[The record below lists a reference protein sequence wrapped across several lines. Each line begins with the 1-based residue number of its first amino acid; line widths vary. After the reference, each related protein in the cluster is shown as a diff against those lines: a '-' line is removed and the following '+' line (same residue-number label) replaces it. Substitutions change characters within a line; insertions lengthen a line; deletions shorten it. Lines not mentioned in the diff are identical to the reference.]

1 MLHGECSTRINLS
14 QEMGKRDRH
23 WRWVIEGKMETLLE
37 ETLQCGSLLMEAY
50 EWEVRLDFCPI
61 EKPLHIHCAL

>member
-1 MLHGECSTRINLS
+1 
-14 QEMGKRDRH
+14 MGKRDRH

-50 EWEVRLDFCPI
+50 EWEMRLDYCPI